1 MKHLIPFLL
10 ILLLF
15 TPAYSQDLAPD
26 EFLGFS
32 DKQEAMDVLKKLK
45 EYPILKEQLSAYGEE
60 SGDKDE
66 KIKLL
71 EQKVDL
77 LNERIALKDE
87 KIQLQADY
95 IKFKDGMITD
105 YKELLAIKEKEVK
118 RAKLTGI
125 IIGVTGTI
133 IAILALIVAM

>member
-1 MKHLIPFLL
+1 MKYLISMIFILFLV
-10 ILLLF
+10 
-15 TPAYSQDLAPD
+15 TPLYAQDLAPD

-32 DKQEAMDVLKKLK
+32 DKTEAMDALKKLK
-45 EYPILKEQLSAYGEE
+45 EYPILKEQVDAYGAE

-87 KIQLQADY
+87 AIKLRDDH
-95 IKFKDGMITD
+95 IKFKDDMVKD

-118 RAKLTGI
+118 KAKLTGI

>member
-1 MKHLIPFLL
+1 MSIGHWGISH
-10 ILLLF
+10 
-15 TPAYSQDLAPD
+15 SQELSPD

-32 DKQEAMDVLKKLK
+32 DKQEAMDALKKLK
-45 EYPILKEQLSAYGEE
+45 EYPILREQVDAYGEE

-77 LNERIALKDE
+77 LNERIALRDE

-95 IKFKDGMITD
+95 IKFKDGMIAD
-105 YKELLAIKEKEVK
+105 YKELLAVKEKEVK
-118 RAKLTGI
+118 RARLTGI